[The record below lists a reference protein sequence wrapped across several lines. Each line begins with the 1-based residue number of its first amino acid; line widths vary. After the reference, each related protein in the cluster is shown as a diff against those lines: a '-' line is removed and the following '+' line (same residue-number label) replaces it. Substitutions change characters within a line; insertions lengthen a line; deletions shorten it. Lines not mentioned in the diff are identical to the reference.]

1 MMAVTPVPTICG
13 LYTRVSTRNQ
23 ADTEYSSLETQR
35 EKLEAYCKS
44 QDQYVIYRVY
54 EDAGFSADTMNRP
67 ALKELLQDIRAGRI
81 TCVLAYKIDRLTR
94 SVKDFHVLMD
104 LFDRHGA
111 KFVSITQSL
120 DTHHPMGRLLRN
132 ILLDFA
138 QFEREMTADRTRD
151 KMQQRATKGLWNGGN
166 VPFGYRNEDKRLVK
180 HPEEAACVQFMFQH
194 FAQDPSLTRLRAELQ
209 RRGWFPRTGKPWG
222 KMTLDYILTNPIYCG
237 RIQFNDQL
245 FPGEHEALI
254 EEGLYHKVQSLPR
267 EHSRAETKIQRTFL
281 LKGLLRCSVC
291 QSVMTPHYTQKRR
304 KDQSIN
310 RIAYYRCTKTMQH
323 NNAVCTIKA
332 LNADTVE
339 RQVIEYL
346 STLSQQ
352 AEWVKVTVE
361 ELNRDQKE
369 QVRPLEQEAIRL
381 RASLNRLEREIDRL
395 VRGVG
400 QGTVSVQRL
409 EDEMRRQQQEQH
421 SLETQY
427 QAVQRQIEE
436 HTAREYDSEIVL
448 RNLKNFQKIFAALL
462 PKEKMEVLRCLVRD
476 IVVHPDK
483 LIFNIFE
490 LAEVGTS
497 SQERK
502 GWLPSDTLSEHWR
515 CKVRIASD

>member
-1 MMAVTPVPTICG
+1 MAVTPVPTICG

-67 ALKELLQDIRAGRI
+67 ALKEMLQDIRTGRI
-81 TCVLAYKIDRLTR
+81 SCVLAYKIDRLTR

-166 VPFGYRNEDKRLVK
+166 VPFGYRNEDKHLVR
-180 HPEEAACVQFMFQH
+180 HPEEAACVQFMFQQ
-194 FAQDPSLTRLRAELQ
+194 FVQDPSLTRLRAELQ
-209 RRGWFPRTGKPWG
+209 RRGWLPRTGKPWG

-267 EHSRAETKIQRTFL
+267 EHSRAVTKIQRTFL

-291 QSVMTPHYTQKRR
+291 QSFMTPHYTQKRR

-323 NNAVCTIKA
+323 SNSICTIKA
-332 LNADTVE
+332 LNADAVE
-339 RQVIEYL
+339 HQVVEYL

-369 QVRPLEQEAIRL
+369 QVRPLEQETIRL
-381 RASLNRLEREIDRL
+381 KASLNRLEREIDRL

-409 EDEMRRQQQEQH
+409 EDEMRRQQQEQD

-427 QAVQRQIEE
+427 QAVQRQIQE
-436 HTAREYDSEIVL
+436 HTAREYDSEVVL
-448 RNLKNFQKIFAALL
+448 RNLKNFQRIFSALL

-476 IVVHPDK
+476 IIVHPDK
-483 LIFNIFE
+483 LVFNIFE

-502 GWLPSDTLSEHWR
+502 GWLPGQDSNLR
-515 CKVRIASD
+515 PAG

>member
-1 MMAVTPVPTICG
+1 MAIAPAPTICG

-44 QDQYVIYRVY
+44 QEQYVVYRVY

-166 VPFGYRNEDKRLVK
+166 IPFGYQNDDKRLVK
-180 HPEEAACVQFMFQH
+180 HPQESACVQFMFQF
-194 FAQDPSLTRLRAELQ
+194 FAQDPSLTRLRAELH
-209 RRGWFPRTGKPWG
+209 RRGWYSRSGKPWG
-222 KMTLDYILTNPIYCG
+222 KMTIDYILSNPTYQG
-237 RIQFNDQL
+237 KVQFNDQV
-245 FPGEHEALI
+245 FQGEHEAI
-254 EEGLYHKVQSLPR
+254 VEEGLFHKVQSMAR
-267 EHSRAETKIQRTFL
+267 EHTRAETKIQRAFL
-281 LKGLLRCSVC
+281 LKGLLKCSVC

-310 RIAYYRCTKTMQH
+310 RIPYYRCTKTMHQ
-323 NNAVCTIKA
+323 NNAVCTVKA
-332 LNADTVE
+332 LNADAVE

-352 AEWVKVTVE
+352 AEWVKGTVE

-381 RASLNRLEREIDRL
+381 KASLDRLEREIDRL

-409 EDEMRRQQQEQH
+409 EKEMHRQHKEQQG
-421 SLETQY
+421 LEAQY
-427 QAVQRQIEE
+427 QAVQRQIQE
-436 HTAREYDSEIVL
+436 HSAREYDSEIVL
-448 RNLKNFQKIFAALL
+448 RNLKDFQRVFAALL
-462 PKEKMEVLRCLVRD
+462 PKEQMEVLRCLVRD
-476 IVVHPDK
+476 IVVYPDK
-483 LIFNIFE
+483 LVFNIFE

-497 SQERK
+497 SQQRK
-502 GWLPSDTLSEHWR
+502 GWLPASSETGQWICR
-515 CKVRIASD
+515 VTFAV

>member
-1 MMAVTPVPTICG
+1 MAVTPVPTICG

-67 ALKELLQDIRAGRI
+67 ALKEMLQDIRTGRI
-81 TCVLAYKIDRLTR
+81 SCVLAYKIDRLTR

-151 KMQQRATKGLWNGGN
+151 KMQQRATKGLWNGGI
-166 VPFGYRNEDKRLVK
+166 VPFGYRNEGKRLVR
-180 HPEEAACVQFMFQH
+180 HPEEAACVQFMFQQ
-194 FAQDPSLTRLRAELQ
+194 FAQDPSLTRLRAELH
-209 RRGWFPRTGKPWG
+209 RRGWLSRSGKQWG
-222 KMTLDYILTNPIYCG
+222 KMTLAYILANPVYCG
-237 RIQFNDQL
+237 RTQFNDQL
-245 FPGEHEALI
+245 FQGEHEALI

-267 EHSRAETKIQRTFL
+267 DHGRAVTKIQRTFL

-291 QSVMTPHYTQKRR
+291 QSFMSPHYTQKRR

-323 NNAVCTIKA
+323 SNSVCTIKA
-332 LNADTVE
+332 LNADAVE
-339 RQVIEYL
+339 NQVVEYL

-381 RASLNRLEREIDRL
+381 KASLNRLEREIDRL

-427 QAVQRQIEE
+427 QAVQRQIQE
-436 HTAREYDSEIVL
+436 HTAREYDSEVVL
-448 RNLKNFQKIFAALL
+448 RNLQNFKRIFAALL
-462 PKEKMEVLRCLVRD
+462 PKEKMEILRCLVRD
-476 IVVHPDK
+476 IIVHPDK
-483 LIFNIFE
+483 LVFNIFE
-490 LAEVGTS
+490 LAEVRTS

-502 GWLPSDTLSEHWR
+502 GWLPDTDEDRLWIATIKLS
-515 CKVRIASD
+515 